1 MPCIKC
7 RLLFKDSSHFYLLI
21 SSKEGSGQ
29 GFWTIKRVVSS
40 TFYFPASALVTQESV
55 PGQTEVLWT
64 GSTGWK
70 HNIAF
75 KFNILHLPA
84 KGLIQLKIYEGAT
97 LVEDS
102 GDIIDKG
109 EERLSGGKMGV
120 FCYSQASITW
130 SALSYRCATT
140 TISATTASSVRIMM
154 NRMRGFNQW
163 KPIA

>member
-1 MPCIKC
+1 M
-7 RLLFKDSSHFYLLI
+7 
-21 SSKEGSGQ
+21 
-29 GFWTIKRVVSS
+29 
-40 TFYFPASALVTQESV
+40 ASALTKSESV
-55 PGQTEVLWT
+55 PGQTEVLWV

-70 HNIAF
+70 LDIAY
-75 KFNILHLPA
+75 KFNILHLPDQ
-84 KGLIQLKIYEGAT
+84 GLIRLKIYEGAT

-140 TISATTASSVRIMM
+140 TNSVQIMM

-163 KPIA
+163 KPIT